1 MRQGPMLKNGN
12 NTAYSL
18 QGIALM
24 KKFPLFFRLSV
35 LVILAAPVQA
45 GLGLAQQF
53 VSENSAS
60 GRFPVVASGQASPL
74 CYDPDDY
81 KGVIRAIGDLQADIE
96 RVTGRKP
103 ELKTARSISERCIII
118 GTLGKSKLIE
128 GLAVSGKLGTA
139 DLKGK
144 WESFVIATVEQ
155 PASDVGQALVIA
167 GSDKRGTIYGIYEL
181 CEQLGVSP
189 WYWWADVPPTQRSEA
204 YILSGRYASG
214 EPAVKYRGIFI
225 NDEEPCFGP
234 WAREKFGGVN
244 SRMYAHL
251 FELILRLRGNY
262 LWPAMWG
269 KAFNE
274 DDPENPRLA
283 DEYGI
288 VMGTSHHE
296 PMIRAQAEWT
306 RQRSRFGNGA
316 WNYATNEEGLRAF
329 WEEGIRRNKDYESL
343 VTIGMRGDGD
353 EPMIK
358 GGDMESNVVL
368 LERIVADQRKL
379 LADIINP
386 DVARVPQ
393 LWALYKEV
401 ADYYAHGMKVPDD
414 VTLLWCDDNWGNIRR
429 LPTPQERG
437 RSGRA
442 GIYYHFDY
450 VGSPRS
456 YKWINTNPLPKIWEQ
471 MNMAYNYGADR
482 VWVVNVGDLKPMEI
496 PIEFFLRMAWD
507 PKAMPKE
514 KIAEFTR
521 TWAKREF
528 GSRYADSIANI
539 VSKYAKYNGWR
550 KPELLEPTTFSL
562 VNYQEAER
570 VLAGWQAIAAEA
582 EQINTQLSP
591 EFRDAFY
598 QLVLYPTQASATVAE
613 MYIAAG
619 RNRLYAAQGRVS
631 ANAQAE
637 RVRELFQRDKELTE
651 AYHRLGG
658 GRWNHMMSQTRIGYT
673 SWNEPRNN
681 IMPKIAEVTP
691 AESASMGIAV
701 EGSQSA
707 WPGESNTAVLPA
719 FDSLNRQSRW
729 FEVFKRGSEN
739 FAFSVSADQPW
750 IRFSAASGT
759 VEQDQ
764 RIWVSVDW
772 DKMPVGE
779 YPAVITVSRTGGERV
794 QIHLNAVRSDKYT
807 RQTVAAF
814 GGLTGPITMAAER
827 ATKIVDAGDVRWEK
841 IPDYGRGLSGMT
853 IFPVTAK
860 SVTPP
865 ENAPRMEYP
874 VLIARAGEIHVD
886 LVTGP
891 TLNVQ
896 PDRGV
901 RIAVSFDEQ
910 PPQIIDAFQGQSYAD
925 PSRRGDLSA
934 PAIRDWY
941 AWVKDNARTLRSTHQ
956 IPDPG
961 VHTLKVWMVDPGV
974 VLETLI
980 VTSETPPKSYLG
992 PIESPSYLK

>member
-1 MRQGPMLKNGN
+1 MRQKIVSIVRKN
-12 NTAYSL
+12 
-18 QGIALM
+18 ALCRSWYVPDRGHYGLILELV
-24 KKFPLFFRLSV
+24 FVLFFSF
-35 LVILAAPVQA
+35 AVQA
-45 GLGLAQQF
+45 GLGL
-53 VSENSAS
+53 SENLVAEV
-60 GRFPVVASGQASPL
+60 RQPEAFPLVGADEVPPL
-74 CYDPDDY
+74 CYDPNDY
-81 KGVIRAIGDLQADIE
+81 KGVVRAVGDLQADIE
-96 RVTGRKP
+96 RVTDKKPRLSPGRP
-103 ELKTARSISERCIII
+103 SSGYYVAI
-118 GTLGKSKLIE
+118 GTVGKSEIVDQLI
-128 GLAVSGKLGTA
+128 ASGTLNLS

-144 WESFVIATVEQ
+144 RESFVITTVSKPLPGIDQ
-155 PASDVGQALVIA
+155 VLVIA
-167 GSDKRGTIYGIYEL
+167 GSDKRGTIYGIYEI

-189 WYWWADVPPTQRSEA
+189 WYWWADVPPKKRSEA
-204 YILSGRYASG
+204 YILPGRYASG
-214 EPAVKYRGIFI
+214 EPAVHYRGIFI

-234 WAREKFGGVN
+234 WARQQFGGVN
-244 SRMYAHL
+244 SRLYAHM

-306 RQRSRFGNGA
+306 KHRSRFGKGE
-316 WNYATNEEGLRAF
+316 WNYATNEQGLRKF

-358 GGDMESNVVL
+358 GGDMDSNVRL
-368 LERIVADQRKL
+368 LEKIVADQRKI

-386 DVARVPQ
+386 DVTQIPQ
-393 LWALYKEV
+393 MWALYKEV

-471 MNMAYNYGADR
+471 MNMAYDYGADR
-482 VWVVNVGDLKPMEI
+482 VWVVNVGDLKPMEL
-496 PIEFFLRMAWD
+496 PIEFFLRMAWN

-521 TWAKREF
+521 KWAKREF
-528 GSRYADSIANI
+528 GAKYADSIADI

-550 KPELLEPTTFSL
+550 KPELLEPATFSL
-562 VNYQEAER
+562 INFQEADR
-570 VLAGWQAIAAEA
+570 VLAGWQAITAEA
-582 EQINTQLSP
+582 EKIHTQLSP

-598 QLVLYPTQASATVAE
+598 QLVLYPTKASATVTE

-658 GRWNHMMSQTRIGYT
+658 GRWNHMMAQTRIGYT
-673 SWNEPRNN
+673 SWNDPRNN
-681 IMPKIAEVTP
+681 IMPKVTELNP
-691 AESASMGIAV
+691 DPSELMGVAI

-719 FDSLNRQSRW
+719 FDSLNRQNRW
-729 FEVFKRGSEN
+729 FEVFKRGSMN
-739 FAFSVSADQPW
+739 FTFSVSADQPW

-759 VEQDQ
+759 VDQDQ

-779 YPAVITVSRTGGERV
+779 YPAVITVSRMDGERV

-807 RQTVAAF
+807 RQNVVAF
-814 GGLTGPITMAAER
+814 GGLTGPVAIAAER

-841 IPDYGRGLSGMT
+841 IPDYGRGLSGMA
-853 IFPVTAK
+853 IFPVTAR

-865 ENAPRMEYP
+865 ENSPRMEYP

-891 TLNVQ
+891 TLNIQ

-901 RIAVSFDEQ
+901 RIAVSFDDQ
-910 PPQIIDAFQGQSYAD
+910 PPQIIDAFQEQSYAD

-941 AWVKDNARTLRSTHQ
+941 TWVKDNARTLKSTHQ
-956 IPDPG
+956 IPEPG

-974 VLETLI
+974 VLERLI
-980 VTSETPPKSYLG
+980 VYSENLPKSYLG
-992 PIESPSYLK
+992 PVENPCD